1 MKPRQ
6 GYATAPA
13 RQTPGRASMP
23 WPLLLVA
30 VVGLLAVAADPSSP
44 TTIPAGAN
52 VCSMGSEQ
60 HWYLDRAPR
69 VRLVVEALADSV
81 LVGEYFTLSR
91 GEFTTEPPSP
101 DARGTLVFGQL
112 ARVVAAEGWDHD
124 LASAPR
130 EVVLIWWDVHPDCT
144 PRLPRRTLGAAPGEQ
159 LFIGLNPRPSSRWIA
174 GIPTFDISP
183 FADVPWLYRP
193 SPRFMSPGLMPASP
207 SADLPPRLTAQEFA
221 RAIMELPTAASVSRD
236 RHAARRSLL
245 AWAERNPEI
254 VQRYPI
260 ADFVAAARKE
270 EAAARR

>member
-1 MKPRQ
+1 
-6 GYATAPA
+6 
-13 RQTPGRASMP
+13 MP

-130 EVVLIWWDVHPDCT
+130 EVVLIWWDVQPDCT

-174 GIPTFDISP
+174 
-183 FADVPWLYRP
+183 
-193 SPRFMSPGLMPASP
+193 
-207 SADLPPRLTAQEFA
+207 SAPL
-221 RAIMELPTAASVSRD
+221 
-236 RHAARRSLL
+236 
-245 AWAERNPEI
+245 
-254 VQRYPI
+254 
-260 ADFVAAARKE
+260 
-270 EAAARR
+270 